1 MSEGVGEKVGQ
12 LVYSLAMFV
21 SGLCIAFYFGP
32 IFTLISLCYMPTM
45 MVVIVCFGKA
55 VGKKMREKLMAT
67 TKLGAHTEE
76 TLSALKLVV
85 SFA

>member
-1 MSEGVGEKVGQ
+1 
-12 LVYSLAMFV
+12 MFV
-21 SGLCIAFYFGP
+21 SGLSIALYYGP
-32 IFTLISLCYMPTM
+32 IFTLISLAYMPVMLITIGGFGA
-45 MVVIVCFGKA
+45 IVS
-55 VGKKMREKLMAT
+55 KKMRQKLVAT

>member
-1 MSEGVGEKVGQ
+1 MPVMLITIGGFG
-12 LVYSLAMFV
+12 AIV
-21 SGLCIAFYFGP
+21 S
-32 IFTLISLCYMPTM
+32 
-45 MVVIVCFGKA
+45 
-55 VGKKMREKLMAT
+55 KKMRQKLVAT